1 MNNFTFSPLRDKL
14 RYLAVSVFVLFS
26 LGVSAQQFT
35 VTNQPTI
42 SPNNGSGGVS
52 FNVSALGAALKIV
65 ALNNVFNAGTQT
77 YTIWYSADSIN
88 GTPNISTANNWI
100 QHQSGSVV
108 AANNTSETLVTLLNS
123 ISIPAGETYGFFI
136 EASLRYHSNVAA
148 DPTVFTDGILSFNT
162 GVNVGY
168 GGPAPS
174 PAFSIRQFCGSVV
187 YEFDTQYPNDAGVA
201 SILSPVNYCPGISDV
216 KAVIGNYGNNKIDSL
231 IVNWELNGVVKT
243 PFAYIN
249 TLDTIGSPNRVYDTI
264 TLGSENFLADSIYNI
279 KVWTSMPNAVAD
291 TNNLNDTVQNV
302 SQTSLSGVYTLNSLG
317 TPSGTNYASFAN
329 FANAIS
335 TYGVCGPI
343 TLNVAPGSGPYVEQ
357 VNLDGI
363 NGTAINTITIN
374 GNGETVDYTATSATD
389 EITFSIQN
397 SSFITVDSL
406 NVIASG
412 ATNGIA
418 LYMNNIDNV
427 SILNS
432 SFTID
437 TTSTSFSGP
446 TCVRITGSQTSSST
460 TTNVSNLTFEGNTLK
475 GGYYAFSI
483 AGATSSSVIRNN
495 KITAFYLYAI
505 YLYNNDGLL
514 VELNDISK
522 PFRTTATTTYGIYS
536 SLNSNLTVN
545 RNSIHDLFRG
555 VLTSTSSAYPI
566 YGTNDATLG
575 NENVFMNNLIYNIQH
590 NGTVYGI
597 YDLGSDYTKYYNN
610 TVVLDYAAST
620 GGITR
625 GIYNSSS
632 ATDLEFQNNVVY
644 ITRGGS
650 GTKHGI
656 YLNGGVSSDSTSNHN
671 DVYVNSAGSGSQYY
685 GYIGSDQAT
694 LADFQAA
701 GGGSNSLDVDPTF
714 TSIALNDFQPNNVS
728 LNAAGFSAPQ
738 VVEDFNG
745 VARVVSANDI
755 GSFNINSP
763 ALDVAA
769 NSILINTPFCAGLE
783 DVSVVIS
790 NNGIAIVDSL
800 MINWSIDG
808 VVQTP
813 INYQTL
819 LDTIGS
825 TAGNIDTVLLTSYN
839 FASGVGVDFV
849 AWVSAPN
856 GITPDSFSPNDTA
869 DAYAGGALVGTYT
882 VNPNIAASAT
892 NYLDLAT
899 LSTNLSTFG
908 ICGAVNV
915 TVSAGNY
922 FENISLSNVAGS
934 GPSSPIVI
942 DGVDSS
948 LTILTYDA
956 TGTGMGVVSI
966 DKTDNVTVKNFGLYN
981 TGTTDAAGVVV
992 ANSSNVTVSNCYIEV
1007 DTGSTSFSI
1016 SGIAISSSISSR
1028 TSGATGRNITL
1039 ESNTIIGGYYG
1050 VYAYGSNTEAVQLPR
1065 FINNTFAQGY
1075 YYGIYTYYCD
1085 SLEMIGNSINMLD
1098 RANAQADGAYIY
1110 YTPNAIIRDN
1120 NISASD
1126 YGMYYY
1132 IFSNNF
1138 PITRKTEFVNN
1149 MIYSQ
1154 DDYGLY
1160 MYYADSVDLFH
1171 NTVVSNSSSS
1181 PAAQIYGS
1189 TTNTPEDYD
1198 VRNNIFYSGGGAE
1211 ALRTNIADTTM
1222 FNVFDYNN
1230 FYTTGSNLLQMNAV
1244 AYANLAAY
1252 TSAFPQFNANSI
1264 EGDPIFF
1271 NATTPPNLHILGA
1284 LVNGQGDNTVG
1295 VLTDIDGDTRPL
1307 TGSTI
1312 VDMGADEYNPPSC
1325 PPPTAVTFTNVGIT
1339 TADIIITGGT
1349 GSSWS
1354 YEYGPFGFT
1363 PVTSTGVL
1371 GTATTAVSTISGLI
1385 SGTTYELYIREVCSA
1400 TDSSPQ
1406 IGPFTFGTAYSIPL
1420 NEDFESFTAGQV
1432 SPNFSKGWISN
1443 STSGFGW
1450 ESETGAGSNVNSTST
1465 GPLWDR
1471 TNFGVSSGIYMYMET
1486 SGGTVGDTAVL
1497 SSPPIYVDSSKTA
1510 LILEYSFFNYG
1521 TNIDRMD
1528 VLVDTNGVTNVI
1540 ASFVGAQQ
1548 TAQSDN
1554 WVDTSAVLI
1563 GYQGKSVKIQFR
1575 GVNVACCTGDI
1586 AIDEI
1591 YLYDTV
1597 AVDYAVDAIIS
1608 PVSDCGLSA
1617 ADSVT
1622 IAIKNTGLSPVT
1634 NFPATYVFNGGT
1646 PIVQTVTAV
1655 INPGTT
1661 YNFTFDS
1668 TVNVA
1673 ATQSYTMTASIAVPG
1688 DGNAANDSKSSNIS
1702 SSFSDVI
1709 DSTGTPTKFYDFEA
1723 NDGNLITYADTLTSS
1738 WAWGVPNTFYING
1751 ASSGTK
1757 AWSTNLTGNHNANE
1771 MSYLETS
1778 CYDLSTIAATEQ
1790 LFISFKAIYKTEVGA
1805 DQVWM
1810 EYTTDNG
1817 NTWSKVLPSASSANF
1832 YSNTTAN
1839 VWEGFSNGGVGVWIP
1854 VINDVL
1860 GLGGNSKVKF
1870 RFAFIS
1876 NGSVENEGFGVDDL
1890 QINLAVSDGDDLFN
1904 GDALLSIQPNPSN
1917 GQFNVVFTNY
1927 AKGIYKIEV
1936 MNVNG
1941 QLVNAE
1947 NVAVAS
1953 KFQSKSM
1960 NLDNLDKGVYFVK
1973 VTNGSSV
1980 TTQKLVI
1987 K

>member
-1 MNNFTFSPLRDKL
+1 MKKFTFYKK
-14 RYLAVSVFVLFS
+14 VKI
-26 LGVSAQQFT
+26 G
-35 VTNQPTI
+35 
-42 SPNNGSGGVS
+42 
-52 FNVSALGAALKIV
+52 IV
-65 ALNNVFNAGTQT
+65 ALLFSIPFLGNAQTNIAPNATVTAAGNGTPGCQSGACSLLNDLNFGTCGTQQVWISTSPPNAVGQDYIEWNFPFPETFDSLIIHNGYNDKRTVTGGVVQYWDGSAWVNHYTFNNLPNLCVYRLGIGKLTTDRFRITSFLMQGIGQASNPSFREIEILQAPNGVNDAAVIGIDTPGVFCAGTQ
-77 YTIWYSADSIN
+77 N
-88 GTPNISTANNWI
+88 
-100 QHQSGSVV
+100 VV
-108 AANNTSETLVTLLNS
+108 ARIANLGINRIDSVMV
-123 ISIPAGETYGFFI
+123 GW
-136 EASLRYHSNVAA
+136 SL
-148 DPTVFTDGILSFNT
+148 DGVFQAN
-162 GVNVGY
+162 
-168 GGPAPS
+168 
-174 PAFSIRQFCGSVV
+174 
-187 YEFDTQYPNDAGVA
+187 
-201 SILSPVNYCPGISDV
+201 VNYVG
-216 KAVIGNYGNNKIDSL
+216 L
-231 IVNWELNGVVKT
+231 
-243 PFAYIN
+243 
-249 TLDTIGSPNRVYDTI
+249 LDTVTGTFPYFAQVN
-264 TLGSENFLADSIYNI
+264 LGTAAFVSGVPREI
-279 KVWTSMPNAVAD
+279 KVWTFLPNGTLD
-291 TNNLNDTVQNV
+291 TVPVNDTLTAMK
-302 SQTSLSGVYTLNSLG
+302 SASIAGGAYTINS
-317 TPSGTNYASFAN
+317 TAPASSTNFIDFASF
-329 FANAIS
+329 FALVNQ
-335 TYGVCGPI
+335 YGICSSV
-343 TLNVAPGSGPYVEQ
+343 TLDVVSGSGPYVEQ
-357 VNLDGI
+357 VSIPNF
-363 NGTAINTITIN
+363 NGSASRTLTIN
-374 GNGETVDYTATSATD
+374 GNGETIDYTATSAADQVTL
-389 EITFSIQN
+389 SIEN
-397 SSFITVDSL
+397 SSYVIIDSL
-406 NVIASG
+406 NVTASG

-432 SFTID
+432 SFIVD
-437 TTSTSFSGP
+437 TTATSFSGP
-446 TCVRITGSQTSSST
+446 TSVRITGSQTSAST
-460 TTNVSNLTFEGNTLK
+460 ATIITNLLFEGNTVK

-483 AGATSSSVIRNN
+483 AGASSSSVIRNN
-495 KITAFYLYAI
+495 KISAFYLYAT

-514 VELNDISK
+514 FELNDISR
-522 PFRTTATTTYGIYS
+522 PFRTTVTTGYGIYS

-545 RNSIHDLFRG
+545 RNRIHDMFG
-555 VLTSTSSAYPI
+555 GSLTSTSTTYPI
-566 YGTNDATLG
+566 YGNNDATLG

-597 YDLGSDYTKYYNN
+597 YDIGSDYTKYYNN

-714 TSIALNDFQPNNVS
+714 TNATLNDFQPNNVS
-728 LNAAGFSAPQ
+728 LNAAGFPAPQ

-745 VARVVSANDI
+745 APRVVSANDI

-769 NSILINTPFCAGLE
+769 NKVLINTPFCAGLE

-790 NNGIAIVDSL
+790 NNGIARVDSL

-892 NYLDLAT
+892 NYLDIAT

-922 FENISLSNVAGS
+922 FENIALSNVAGS

-981 TGTTDAAGVVV
+981 TGASNAAGVVV

-1007 DTGSTSFSI
+1007 DTVSTSSSI
-1016 SGIAISSSISSR
+1016 IGLLLSSSISSNS
-1028 TSGATGRNITL
+1028 SGYTGRNVTF
-1039 ESNTIIGGYYG
+1039 EDNTVNGGYYGFRASGLSTDAIEYLRLIHNDFIQPYYYG
-1050 VYAYGSNTEAVQLPR
+1050 VYAY
-1065 FINNTFAQGY
+1065 
-1075 YYGIYTYYCD
+1075 YCD
-1085 SLEMIGNSINMLD
+1085 SLELIGNKVNTLKRGNTFSYGLYSYYSQNTVINE
-1098 RANAQADGAYIY
+1098 NEVISGY
-1110 YTPNAIIRDN
+1110 YGI
-1120 NISASD
+1120 
-1126 YGMYYY
+1126 YYY
-1132 IFSNNF
+1132 IFTYNW
-1138 PITRKTEFVNN
+1138 PITRKSEFVNN
-1149 MIYSQ
+1149 MIYS
-1154 DDYGLY
+1154 DNSYGMY
-1160 MYYADSVDLFH
+1160 IYYADSIDVFH
-1171 NTVVSNSSSS
+1171 NTIVSNSTTTPALQMYSSANKS
-1181 PAAQIYGS
+1181 
-1189 TTNTPEDYD
+1189 EDYD
-1198 VRNNIFYSGGGAE
+1198 VRNNIFYSNGSE
-1211 ALRTNIADTTM
+1211 AVRTNVADTIM
-1222 FNVFDYNN
+1222 FTTFDYNN
-1230 FYTTGSNLLQMNAV
+1230 FYTTGSNLLSINSTS
-1244 AYANLAAY
+1244 YSNLAGY
-1252 TSAFPQFNANSI
+1252 VSAQPAFNANSI
-1264 EGDPIFF
+1264 EGDPQFF
-1271 NATTPPNLHILGA
+1271 NVSSTPNLHILGA

-1339 TADIIITGGT
+1339 TADIIITGAT
-1349 GSSWS
+1349 GSTWS

-1363 PVTSTGVL
+1363 SGTSTGVL
-1371 GTATTAVSTISGLI
+1371 GTATTAVSTISGLT
-1385 SGTTYELYIREVCSA
+1385 SGTTYQVYIREICSV

-1406 IGPFTFGTAYSIPL
+1406 VGPYSFGTAYSIPL

-1432 SPNFSKGWISN
+1432 GPSYTNGWT
-1443 STSGFGW
+1443 STGTGSSWGW
-1450 ESETGAGSNVNSTST
+1450 ESETGTGVNVNSSST

-1528 VLVDTNGVTNVI
+1528 VLVDTNGVTNLI

-1548 TAQSDN
+1548 TAATDS

-1563 GYQGKSVKIQFR
+1563 GYQGKSVKILFR

-1591 YLYDTV
+1591 HLYDTV

-1709 DSTGTPTKFYDFEA
+1709 DSTGSPTKFYDFEA

>member
-1 MNNFTFSPLRDKL
+1 MAIAFNGFSQINHALT
-14 RYLAVSVFVLFS
+14 ATSTQS
-26 LGVSAQQFT
+26 GGGSAAYGPD
-35 VTNQPTI
+35 NYNDGII
-42 SPNNGSGGVS
+42 SAFGSTPWGWVNTNGSIEYTWA
-52 FNVSALGAALKIV
+52 SAV
-65 ALNNVFNAGTQT
+65 PLNSVVFHKDNRPFSSLDLEYWDGTQYVSIMT
-77 YTIWYSADSIN
+77 VLGTVANKDSIN
-88 GTPNISTANNWI
+88 
-100 QHQSGSVV
+100 
-108 AANNTSETLVTLLNS
+108 
-123 ISIPAGETYGFFI
+123 F
-136 EASLRYHSNVAA
+136 
-148 DPTVFTDGILSFNT
+148 PTVSTTKLRMNNI
-162 GVNVGY
+162 
-168 GGPAPS
+168 GGSNPNFREIQAY
-174 PAFSIRQFCGSVV
+174 FLISV
-187 YEFDTQYPNDAGVA
+187 PNDAGVT
-201 SILSPVNYCPGISDV
+201 SLDTPGVFCAGTQNVVARIANQG
-216 KAVIGNYGNNKIDSL
+216 KNRIDSVMVGWSL
-231 IVNWELNGVVKT
+231 DGV
-243 PFAYIN
+243 FQANINYIGL
-249 TLDTIGSPNRVYDTI
+249 LDTIQGVLPSTAQVN
-264 TLGSENFLADSIYNI
+264 LGTAAFVSGVPREI
-279 KVWTSMPNAVAD
+279 KVWTFLPNGVVD
-291 TNNLNDTVQNV
+291 TVTINDTLTVMK
-302 SQTSLSGVYTLNSLG
+302 SASIAGGTYTINS
-317 TPSGTNYASFAN
+317 TAPATATNFIDFASF
-329 FANAIS
+329 FALVNQ
-335 TYGVCGPI
+335 YGVCSSV
-343 TLNVAPGSGPYVEQ
+343 TLDVISGSGPYSEQ
-357 VNLDGI
+357 VIIQGF
-363 NGTAINTITIN
+363 NGTAARTLTIN
-374 GNGETVDYTATSATD
+374 GNGEIVDFAATLTAERATFVI
-389 EITFSIQN
+389 EN
-397 SSFITVDSL
+397 SSYITIDSL
-406 NVIASG
+406 NVTASG
-412 ATNGIA
+412 ATYQTA
-418 LYMNNIDNV
+418 LYMGSIDHV
-427 SILNS
+427 TVRNS
-432 SFTID
+432 SFTVD
-437 TTSTSFSGP
+437 TTATSSNYA
-446 TCVRITGSQTSSST
+446 CVRISGSQTTPSSATSFE
-460 TTNVSNLTFEGNTLK
+460 NLTFEGNSVK
-475 GGYYAFSI
+475 GGYYGFSLYGNS
-483 AGATSSSVIRNN
+483 GAQSQNVVVRNN
-495 KITAFYLYAI
+495 KITGFYYYGNYLQYTDGMLY
-505 YLYNNDGLL
+505 
-514 VELNDISK
+514 ELNDISR
-522 PFRTTATTTYGIYS
+522 PFRSTVTTCYGVYMFGSI
-536 SLNSNLTVN
+536 NQVVN
-545 RNSIHDLFRG
+545 RNSIHNLYDG
-555 VLTSTSSAYPI
+555 ALTSTSTV
-566 YGTNDATLG
+566 YGMYNASDATLATS
-575 NENVFMNNLIYNIQH
+575 NVVMNNLIYGFNH
-590 NGTVYGI
+590 NGTVYGL
-597 YDLGSDYTKYYNN
+597 YDGGSDNTYYYNN
-610 TVVLDYAAST
+610 TISLDNISATAGSSY
-620 GGITR
+620 
-625 GIYNSSS
+625 GIYHPSASSG
-632 ATDLEFQNNVVY
+632 TDFQNNIIS

-650 GTKHGI
+650 GTI
-656 YLNGGVSSDSTSNHN
+656 YGMYYTSPVNTSDNN
-671 DVYVNSAGSGSQYY
+671 NVYINSAGTGTHAY
-685 GYIGSDQAT
+685 GYDGSVKTT
-694 LADFQAA
+694 LADWQAVGYGA
-701 GGGSNSLDVDPTF
+701 NDLEVDPTF

-728 LNAAGFSAPQ
+728 LNAAGFPAPQ

-745 VARVVSANDI
+745 APRVVSANDI
-755 GSFNINSP
+755 GSFNIISP
-763 ALDVAA
+763 PLDVAA

-790 NNGIAIVDSL
+790 NNGIARVDSL

-825 TAGNIDTVLLTSYN
+825 AAGNIDTVLLTSYN

-856 GITPDSFSPNDTA
+856 GVTPDSFSPNDTA

-882 VNPNIAASAT
+882 VNPNVAASAT
-892 NYLDLAT
+892 NYLDIAT

-992 ANSSNVTVSNCYIEV
+992 ANSSNVTVSNCYIEM
-1007 DTGSTSFSI
+1007 DTVSTSFSI

-1028 TSGATGRNITL
+1028 TSGATGRNITF
-1039 ESNTIIGGYYG
+1039 ENNTVKGGYYG
-1050 VYAYGSNTEAVQLPR
+1050 VYAYGSSTEAVQLPR
-1065 FINNTFAQGY
+1065 FINNTFTQGY

-1098 RANAQADGAYIY
+1098 RANIQADGAYIY
-1110 YTPNAIIRDN
+1110 YTPNAIIREN
-1120 NISASD
+1120 NIMAPD

-1160 MYYADSVDLFH
+1160 MYYADSIDIFH

-1181 PAAQIYGS
+1181 PAVQIYGS
-1189 TTNTPEDYD
+1189 TTNTPENYD

-1230 FYTTGSNLLQMNAV
+1230 FYTTGSNLLSINSTS
-1244 AYANLAAY
+1244 YSNLAGY
-1252 TSAFPQFNANSI
+1252 VSAQPAFNANSI

-1307 TGSTI
+1307 TGSII

-1339 TADIIITGGT
+1339 TADIIITGAT
-1349 GSSWS
+1349 GSTWS
-1354 YEYGPFGFT
+1354 YEYGSSGFT
-1363 PVTSTGVL
+1363 PGTSTGVL

-1385 SGTTYELYIREVCSA
+1385 SGTTYDLYIREVCSA

-1406 IGPFTFGTAYSIPL
+1406 VGPYSFGTAYSIPL

-1432 SPNFSKGWISN
+1432 GPNYTNGWT
-1443 STSGFGW
+1443 STGTGSSWGW

-1563 GYQGKSVKIQFR
+1563 GYQGKSVKILFR

-1591 YLYDTV
+1591 HLYDTV

-1709 DSTGTPTKFYDFEA
+1709 DSTGSPTKFYDFEA

-1953 KFQSKSM
+1953 KFQSKPM